1 MNPAEAVFLYLPV
14 PYWAAFVVLLYRH
27 DLSRLTHPVRDD
39 GSLRNW
45 WSVLTLLGHPR
56 RRDAQAE
63 QEEGNPPLRR
73 LSLNLGRSEPV
84 VDVSGYS
91 RSSGTT

>member
-14 PYWAAFVVLLYRH
+14 PFWAAFVVLLYRH

-45 WSVLTLLGHPR
+45 WSVLTYLGILDAGMHTPSR
-56 RRDAQAE
+56 RKE
-63 QEEGNPPLRR
+63 TLPYVVY
-73 LSLNLGRSEPV
+73 LSISAG
-84 VDVSGYS
+84 VSL
-91 RSSGTT
+91 